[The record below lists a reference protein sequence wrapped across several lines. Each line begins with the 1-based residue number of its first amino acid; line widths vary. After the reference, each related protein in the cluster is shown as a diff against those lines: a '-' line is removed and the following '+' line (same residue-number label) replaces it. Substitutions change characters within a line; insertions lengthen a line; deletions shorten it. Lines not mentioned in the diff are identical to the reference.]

1 MSVRVYKRGKQWYT
15 DVHHHGQ
22 RIRVAVGG
30 NKDLATDAAKAI
42 EGDLVRGRFH
52 LAQLKPGPPFERV
65 AEQYAEWAKQNKRSW
80 GQSDRFK
87 QQALLTYF
95 RGKPITALTP
105 WLIEKYKLWRKERVK
120 PATINRELSILSHLL
135 TKAIEWGH
143 LTDHPMKGGKV
154 KKLPGETMRERILTP
169 EEEAR
174 LLAEASE
181 ILRPL
186 VTLALDTGMRSGEIL
201 GLTWDRV
208 DLHRAEILLTQTKN
222 GRPRRIPLTDRAR
235 EILRAQATSPTPA
248 GLVFTRGNGEPLRS
262 VREAFLGACQ
272 RAKLTG
278 LRFHDLRHTFA
289 TRLATSAVDIV
300 TVQRLLGHQ
309 TLAMTQRY
317 AHPTS
322 ADMRRAIQSLNH
334 LNRMRHNT
342 GTVDIRRQA
351 VVSVSPR

>member
-15 DVHHHGQ
+15 DVQHHGQ
-22 RIRVAVGG
+22 RIRVAVGS
-30 NKDLATDAAKAI
+30 NKDTAMDAAKAI

-80 GQSDRFK
+80 GKSDRFK
-87 QQALLTYF
+87 QHALLTYF

-120 PATINRELSILSHLL
+120 PATINRELSILSHLF

-143 LTDHPMKGGKV
+143 LAEHPMKGGKV
-154 KKLPGETMRERILTP
+154 KKLPGETMRERIITI

-174 LLAEASE
+174 LLAEASDT
-181 ILRPL
+181 LRPL
-186 VTLALDTGMRSGEIL
+186 VILALDTGTRRGEIL

-208 DLHRAEILLTQTKN
+208 ELRQGEILLTQTKN
-222 GRPRRIPLTDRAR
+222 GRYRRVPLTDRAR
-235 EILRAQATSPTPA
+235 HILQANATNATPT
-248 GLVFTRGNGEPLRS
+248 GHVFTRGNGQPLRS
-262 VREAFLGACQ
+262 IREAFLGACE
-272 RAKLTG
+272 RAKLIG

-289 TRLATSAVDIV
+289 TRLATSGVDIV

-334 LNRMRHNT
+334 LDRMRHNR

-351 VVSVSPR
+351 VVCVSPR

>member
-1 MSVRVYKRGKQWYT
+1 MSVRVYKHRKQWYT
-15 DVHHHGQ
+15 DVRHHGR
-22 RIRVAVGG
+22 RIRIPAGT
-30 NKDLATDAAKAI
+30 NKELAQDVAKAI

-52 LAQLKPGPPFERV
+52 LAQLKPGPPFERIT
-65 AEQYAEWAKQNKRSW
+65 EQYAAWAKENKRSW

-87 QQALLTYF
+87 SQALLTYF
-95 RGKPITALTP
+95 GAKPISHITP
-105 WLIEKYKLWRKERVK
+105 WLIEKYKLWRRQKVK
-120 PATINRELSILSHLL
+120 PATVNRELSLLSHLF
-135 TKAIEWGH
+135 TKGIEWGH
-143 LTDHPMKGGKV
+143 VTDHPMKGGKV

-169 EEEAR
+169 EEESG
-174 LLAEASE
+174 LLAEASDT
-181 ILRPL
+181 LRPL
-186 VTLALDTGMRSGEIL
+186 VILALDTGTRRGEIL

-208 DLHRAEILLTQTKN
+208 ELRHGEILLTQTKN

-235 EILRAQATSPTPA
+235 ETLRAQATSPTPT

-272 RAKLTG
+272 RAKLIG

-289 TRLATSAVDIV
+289 TRLATSGVDIV

-322 ADMRRAIQSLNH
+322 ADMRRAIQTLNG
-334 LNRMRHNT
+334 LELAGQQWGSIDT
-342 GTVDIRRQA
+342 RRPT
-351 VVSVSPR
+351 VVSLSA